1 MRGVDGCEEE
11 ELEEGKNL
19 DLNDSMVLIS
29 VRGCLEI
36 TIVSTHLML
45 EHRLWLVFGYQP
57 SRDKDIVGI
66 VTNLYEPKSPRP
78 YLDDFP

>member
-19 DLNDSMVLIS
+19 DLNDSMVLVS
-29 VRGCLEI
+29 VRGYLEI

-45 EHRLWLVFGYQP
+45 EHRLWLVFGY
-57 SRDKDIVGI
+57 
-66 VTNLYEPKSPRP
+66 
-78 YLDDFP
+78 